1 MPPVTVLK
9 PLLDVLRLRGDDRN
23 ATVEM
28 SPVETGLDHWTVTN
42 AQHFFRRSC
51 RPRRTVGKAVPG

>member
-1 MPPVTVLK
+1 MPCHRAETPSRRAEIT
-9 PLLDVLRLRGDDRN
+9 GDDRN

-42 AQHFFRRSC
+42 AQYIFRRSC
-51 RPRRTVGKAVPG
+51 RPRCTVRKTVSG